1 MHEKRLRLTVTG
13 DRTRGGF
20 AASPKPTQ
28 AADGRTT
35 TCSGFVSRVLHE
47 FFFTAPV
54 GWSRNIHQVRSLRSR
69 GLIDE
74 SVRKK
79 RKENTKNRTEKYA
92 FFLIWRGGCVRKRR
106 EMDGGIWWRSRL
118 WSMGILLLAQQVT
131 SFSETCPTYYV
142 NLDHSPD
149 RRERMERFFNTF
161 SELKRVPGVDG
172 HSKTDVLHTLSMK
185 HCPPAQLPRSFDD
198 VNLGVKKGSATYLS
212 RLGCTLSHLRAILR
226 AYDDKREYALILEDD
241 ATPDL
246 VPTWPGSLKQ
256 YIETL
261 PDDWTIVQ
269 LSALSYGDEL
279 KNLYTQWQS
288 QRKKEPKSNPT
299 TMTKDAGSLIWS
311 AQAYLISREGM
322 KRIAAKY
329 RHKDGT
335 LDICSV
341 KCIEL
346 DDCILH
352 EGVGMQGYRIAT
364 PPLFVPRQDMT
375 STIGQVDSKGGKEV
389 VEKVETRKMYE
400 ESRDVLYQWAGSWAL
415 SGYKAANLNID
426 TAVLREVMD
435 AGMQQFEHLKARSFE
450 SIFKQFC
457 GNPTNMCSIDKKYLE
472 NVDNPQAA
480 AAAAAARSASDTS
493 EAIPSDF
500 FGDTVSLLLKKSKD
514 STARAYAQ
522 HDGEKTTSQKLGT
535 PQGGTS
541 VVRPSSSTSHA
552 HAHDDGVKMNF
563 SANQQLLTQ
572 VALLG
577 EVQETPWGVG
587 GGGVGGGRRCMGV
600 GALCAS
606 PRVVQLGAAAVVGVI
621 VSICAAFAAH
631 RLHQRRRHASANG
644 SSLLAPARE
653 ALKVCGGEVYGAET
667 ERNGAV

>member
-1 MHEKRLRLTVTG
+1 MLRLRFTRSPRISFHGPGGLESKHTSSAVASLARV
-13 DRTRGGF
+13 DR
-20 AASPKPTQ
+20 
-28 AADGRTT
+28 
-35 TCSGFVSRVLHE
+35 RVGE
-47 FFFTAPV
+47 K
-54 GWSRNIHQVRSLRSR
+54 
-69 GLIDE
+69 E
-74 SVRKK
+74 KK
-79 RKENTKNRTEKYA
+79 RKEYTKNITEKNRL
-92 FFLIWRGGCVRKRR
+92 FFLILRGGCVLKRR
-106 EMDGGIWWRSRL
+106 KMEGCIRWRSRL
-118 WSMGILLLAQQVT
+118 WTLGILLLAQQVT
-131 SFSETCPTYYV
+131 SFLETCPTYYV

-149 RRERMERFFNTF
+149 RRERMEKFFNTF

-172 HSKTDVLHTLSMK
+172 HSRTDVLHTLSMK
-185 HCPPAQLPRSFDD
+185 HCPPAQLPHSFDD

-329 RHKDGT
+329 RREDGT

-364 PPLFVPRQDMT
+364 PPLFIPRQDMT
-375 STIGQVDSKGGKEV
+375 TTIGQVDSEGGKEV
-389 VEKVETRKMYE
+389 AEKVETREMYE

-415 SGYKAANLNID
+415 SGYKAANLNMD
-426 TAVLREVMD
+426 AAVLREVID

-450 SIFKQFC
+450 SLFKQFC
-457 GNPTNMCSIDKKYLE
+457 GDPTNMCSIDKKYLE
-472 NVDNPQAA
+472 NDDDPRAA
-480 AAAAAARSASDTS
+480 AAAAAARSTS
-493 EAIPSDF
+493 VTAETIPSDLF
-500 FGDTVSLLLKKSKD
+500 EDTVSLLLKKSKD
-514 STARAYAQ
+514 STARAYAH
-522 HDGEKTTSQKLGT
+522 HDEEKKTSQRLGT
-535 PQGGTS
+535 PQGMTS
-541 VVRPSSSTSHA
+541 VVRPSSTTSHA
-552 HAHDDGVKMNF
+552 HARDDGAKANF
-563 SANQQLLTQ
+563 SGNQQLLTQ

-577 EVQETPWGVG
+577 EGREITVGVD
-587 GGGVGGGRRCMGV
+587 GGGVGGGRRCVGV

-621 VSICAAFAAH
+621 ASVCAAFAAH

-644 SSLLAPARE
+644 SSHLAPACE
-653 ALKVCGGEVYGAET
+653 TLKVCEGEGYGAET
-667 ERNGAV
+667 ETNGAV